1 MSVRGGT
8 LPLHLTISLT
18 ASGPRRTLL
27 AMRRIGSIRWRL
39 AIALVATSVVPLLFA
54 ILVAKSMVRQT
65 ADRFYLPE
73 IGMRLDQ
80 SWTLYQELADSI
92 KLSMRNA
99 ADAVA
104 ERQSLRRAAQL
115 KDAATLRN
123 ELEIALHQYPGLAEL
138 TVQDSD
144 DEVMARVD
152 RGLPVDETREKRLDL
167 ERSLSDKPDS
177 GLRLLLVFAAN
188 RARFD
193 ERESMG
199 NFLQAYRRI
208 EQRRRQDE
216 VAYLQAFAVLM
227 GLTALIASGLGLS
240 LARNVTRRLSQLAT
254 ATRQVGLGDLSARVK
269 DTSRDEIGAL
279 ARAFNR
285 MVSEVE
291 NSRARIEYL
300 QRIGAWQEMA
310 RRLAH
315 EIKNPLTPIQLA
327 VQEIQQRCPD
337 NEPAYRKLVDTTR
350 EIVEDEVGT
359 LRRLVTEFSNFA
371 RLPRAELQLSDL
383 CDFLK
388 SQQRRLETV
397 DDEDS
402 QSDSQGNRLAP
413 LGAVDVVLEL
423 PQSPAL
429 AHLDA
434 QMLGRALLNL
444 VRNATQAIFASGQAA
459 GRVLIRLSRDDDY
472 WVIEVDDNGPG
483 IPASLRDSIFDPY
496 VTTRAEG
503 TGLGLAIAKKIVV
516 EHGGTISADSSLAGG
531 ARLRLTLPVAGTAA
545 AAIAIEATSQDGAP
559 SSSRAGLP
567 PHSR

>member
-1 MSVRGGT
+1 MQ
-8 LPLHLTISLT
+8 
-18 ASGPRRTLL
+18 RT
-27 AMRRIGSIRWRL
+27 GSIRWRL
-39 AIALVATSVVPLLFA
+39 ALALVATSVVPLLFA
-54 ILVAKSMVRQT
+54 ILVAKSMVKQT

-73 IGMRLDQ
+73 IGLRLDQ
-80 SWTLYQELADSI
+80 SWNLYQELADTI

-104 ERQSLRRAAQL
+104 ERPGLRRAAQL
-115 KDAATLRN
+115 GDTSTLKL
-123 ELEIALHQYPGLAEL
+123 ELTNALHQYPGLAEL
-138 TVQDSD
+138 TVQSAD
-144 DEVMARVD
+144 DEVLARID
-152 RGLPVDETREKRLDL
+152 RGLPVDEAREKRLDL
-167 ERSLSDKPDS
+167 ERSLSDKAEAGP
-177 GLRLLLVFAAN
+177 RLLLVFVAN

-208 EQRRRQDE
+208 EQRRHQDE

-269 DTSRDEIGAL
+269 DASADEIGAL

-291 NSRARIEYL
+291 TSRARIEYL

-327 VQEIQQRCPD
+327 VQEIHQRCPD
-337 NEPAYRKLVDTTR
+337 GDPAYRKLVDTTR

-359 LRRLVTEFSNFA
+359 LRRLVSEFSNFA
-371 RLPRAELQLSDL
+371 RLPQAQLQLSDL
-383 CDFLK
+383 CEFLQ
-388 SQQRRLETV
+388 SQQHRLEAL

-402 QSDSQGNRLAP
+402 LLDSTGNRLSP
-413 LGAVDVVLEL
+413 VGNVSVVLEL
-423 PQSPAL
+423 PPTPAL
-429 AHLDA
+429 AQLDA

-444 VRNATQAIFASGQAA
+444 VRNAMQAILADGRAA
-459 GRVLIRLSRDDDY
+459 GHIVIRLEREDDY
-472 WVIEVDDNGPG
+472 WVINVDDNGPG
-483 IPASLRDSIFDPY
+483 IPEAMRASIFDPY
-496 VTTRAEG
+496 VTTKSEG
-503 TGLGLAIAKKIVV
+503 TGLGLAIAKKIVI
-516 EHGGTISADSSLAGG
+516 EHGGTIAAASSPQGG
-531 ARLRLTLPVAGTAA
+531 ARLRMTLPVAGTAA
-545 AAIAIEATSQDGAP
+545 AAIALEATGDRNAP
-559 SSSRAGLP
+559 LSSRSLLKLP
-567 PHSR
+567 IK